1 VLAVVDDFAGSGM
14 KVRRGAS
21 TEVAA
26 PLEDCDAETGIGQRA
41 GRREPCNTS
50 ANDGDSVLL
59 A

>member
-1 VLAVVDDFAGSGM
+1 M